1 MVLCRCENRNCLVE
15 AAQSET
21 AFILAVTLP
30 SIETSLNRRL
40 VCDAMNALER
50 ASFAHRGK
58 FLCHSGDALLMA
70 PQMGLPPLD
79 FGSMTGRGKRVYIAG
94 IHSAMNLD
102 YSSLTA
108 MMARV
113 IARSKRR
120 AASSGR

>member
-1 MVLCRCENRNCLVE
+1 
-15 AAQSET
+15 
-21 AFILAVTLP
+21 
-30 SIETSLNRRL
+30 
-40 VCDAMNALER
+40 
-50 ASFAHRGK
+50 
-58 FLCHSGDALLMA
+58 MA